1 MLLCAAELKVNL
13 FPFHSGSD
21 LVSMQIVGSEVLG
34 STNKVFK
41 HKAQF
46 NSVRSGFE
54 RRKMRLEGFCMK
66 VGDYTAR
73 PIIQKRGCNASPF
86 LAAVQAGGSCCD
98 LLDCVGWIAPPP
110 PP

>member
-1 MLLCAAELKVNL
+1 MLLYAAEVKVNL

-66 VGDYTAR
+66 VGDYTADYTEER
-73 PIIQKRGCNASPF
+73 VQCITIFSRGASRR
-86 LAAVQAGGSCCD
+86 Q
-98 LLDCVGWIAPPP
+98 LL
-110 PP
+110 